1 MLLCLYYDW
10 AKIGTS
16 LVLLVYYILDL
27 IVLAGNYEI
36 KEKIMEWLTLN
47 NEDNEFNSDQHL
59 EYKKRRYSIT

>member
-1 MLLCLYYDW
+1 MLLCLYYEW

-47 NEDNEFNSDQHL
+47 NEDNEFNSD
-59 EYKKRRYSIT
+59 